1 MNPILRAIYFAA
13 IIVLGYILRKIG
25 VFKKEDFKVLSNI
38 VLKLTLPA
46 TVIVNFAGKSIE
58 PSLLLLMVMGLGFGI
73 IYMIVGHLTNK
84 SFGLL
89 NLSGYNIGNFALP
102 FIQNIFGP
110 AGVIATS
117 VFDVG
122 NACVCLGGSYGIA
135 ASLKGNSKF
144 SYKKLLKAMVTSVPL
159 VCYVVMIVLSL
170 VKISLPS
177 ELTSFVQ
184 IIANANVFLGMLMLG
199 IGIDITAERSQ
210 IKKIAKILSLRY
222 GLAVGFALGTY
233 FLLPFSEEVRK
244 VLLFLVFSP
253 VASAAPAYTEQLGED
268 TGLASAI
275 NSISIFCSVVIFVA
289 FLLIL

>member
-1 MNPILRAIYFAA
+1 MNPILRAIYFVT
-13 IIVLGYILRKIG
+13 IIVLGYILRKVG
-25 VFKKEDFKVLSNI
+25 VFKKEDFKILSNI

-58 PSLLLLMVMGLGFGI
+58 ASLLVLMAMGLGLGM
-73 IYMIVGHLTNK
+73 IYMLVGYLANG

-102 FIQNIFGP
+102 FIQNILGP
-110 AGVIATS
+110 TGVIATS

-122 NACVCLGGSYGIA
+122 NACISLGGAHGVA
-135 ASLKGNSKF
+135 ASLKGSSKF
-144 SYKKLLKAMVTSVPL
+144 SFKKLGKTMITSVPL
-159 VCYVVMIVLSL
+159 VCYVVMILLSL
-170 VKISLPS
+170 AKISLPNAFI
-177 ELTSFVQ
+177 SFVQ

-199 IGIDITAERSQ
+199 IGIEITTNRNQ
-210 IKKIAKILSLRY
+210 IKKVAKILSLRY
-222 GLAVGFALGTY
+222 GLAIVFALCVY
-233 FLLPFSEEVRK
+233 FLLPFSAEVK
-244 VLLFLVFSP
+244 KILMFLLFSP

-275 NSISIFCSVVIFVA
+275 NSISIICSVTIFVA